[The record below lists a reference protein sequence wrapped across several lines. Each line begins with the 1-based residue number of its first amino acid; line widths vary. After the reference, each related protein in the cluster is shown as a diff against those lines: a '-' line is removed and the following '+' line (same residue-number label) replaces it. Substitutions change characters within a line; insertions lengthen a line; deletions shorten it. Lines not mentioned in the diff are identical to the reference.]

1 MRIHEVKTQ
10 HDKVQQVKKFAKWAI
25 DELGIEVQ
33 PTIKYGNDLGQ
44 VTTKRTFGSTSS
56 NGDIWVHVGNRNV
69 ADICR
74 TLAHELTHHRQFEQG
89 IATNNMDDEQHLK
102 IEDDANSRA
111 GRMMRAYGKLDKT
124 IYESKGK

>member
-44 VTTKRTFGSTSS
+44 VTAKRTFGSTSS

-111 GRMMRAYGKLDKT
+111 GRMMRAYGKIDKT

>member
-10 HDKVQQVKKFAKWAI
+10 HDKVQQVKKFAQWAI
-25 DELGIEVQ
+25 DELGIEVE

-44 VTTKRTFGSTSS
+44 VMSNRTFGSTRST
-56 NGDIWVHVGNRNV
+56 GDIWVHVGNRNV

-74 TLAHELTHHRQFEQG
+74 TLAHELTHKLQFEQG
-89 IATNNMDDEQHLK
+89 TATNDMDDEQRLK
-102 IEDDANSRA
+102 IEDEANAIA
-111 GRMMRAYGKLDKT
+111 GRMLRAYGKLDKT